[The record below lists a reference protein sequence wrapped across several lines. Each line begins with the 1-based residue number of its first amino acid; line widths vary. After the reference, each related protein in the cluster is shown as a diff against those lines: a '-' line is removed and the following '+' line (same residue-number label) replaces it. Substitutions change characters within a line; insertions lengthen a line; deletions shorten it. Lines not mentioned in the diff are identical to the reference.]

1 MISQGTRKLFRD
13 NSSASKSNQR
23 TAEIATQMQSDDS
36 DEERELT
43 NLNWLLRNQNLTWPK
58 TIETHIDDELA
69 QNIDLTAVSISDK
82 SEHSPSPRR
91 SPQLKSNQLNQIC
104 NARQNTPKKHAP
116 QSIVNTFLTEP
127 RKPLIRADPTPLPA
141 KRPSPAE
148 RYDIFIGKVKRDLVE
163 YEKLATKY
171 ETDVTEKPPFNYSHI
186 IGMAMLENGR
196 VTLQQICAWI
206 ESKFAFFRVRKKWNN
221 SIRHNLSLHHCFRNR
236 KREEKGK
243 GGYWELGV
251 DPKKCDRK
259 RIRNRKSAHS
269 KQNHKVEKKIHSP
282 GHYSHLIIPPL
293 CEHQSSQTTVDQN
306 TNTGIY
312 VDESNHTLKSTVSRT
327 YLHAQGHN
335 QDDESVQLRY
345 RKCSQMVECKE
356 LIDTVPVQHEA
367 QSFTLTEVGLDL
379 GLSLSSVPSPQM
391 SDDASNA
398 LGSAVMQMTT
408 ITNDGICLQQQYGLG
423 TIIISTTG
431 IIEEASG
438 LNCLI
443 TDKYGCASMICKDDE
458 LPSSLPGD
466 SSFSTVLTST
476 LDNAPSESHK
486 NQDITLITTAE
497 SSPVHPSNITINCD
511 YTNFRPFMDS
521 IDEPFH
527 YLHSGAEINR
537 ADEILDNLL
546 DVCVTHY

>member
-1 MISQGTRKLFRD
+1 
-13 NSSASKSNQR
+13 
-23 TAEIATQMQSDDS
+23 MQSDDS

-438 LNCLI
+438 LNC
-443 TDKYGCASMICKDDE
+443 
-458 LPSSLPGD
+458 D